1 MAGERIKW
9 FTETD
14 IAVADDPELLTLMHE
29 AGCAEVLIGLE
40 SPTAAGVDGV
50 EQRRD
55 WKRSRFDDYQAAI
68 ERIQSHGIAVNGCF
82 VLGLD
87 GDGPEVFEAVERFVR
102 ESGQFDVQITVMTA
116 FPGTPLYARL
126 KAEGRLLTER
136 RLGAVHA
143 LRRQLPTAGHVAR
156 DAPAR
161 GARARPPRS
170 TRTRSAPRAAQR
182 FHDQRRRYLR
192 RQHAMRCSA

>member
-1 MAGERIKW
+1 M
-9 FTETD
+9 
-14 IAVADDPELLTLMHE
+14 
-29 AGCAEVLIGLE
+29 LIGLE
-40 SPTAAGVDGV
+40 SPTTQGIYGV

-55 WKRSRFDDYQAAI
+55 WKQTRFGDYQAAI

-87 GDGPEVFEAVERFVR
+87 GDGPEVFEAVEQFVR

-126 KAEGRLLTER
+126 KAEGRLLIE
-136 RLGAVHA
+136 GAWEQCTLFDVNFRP
-143 LRRQLPTAGHVAR
+143 LRHVAR

-161 GARARPPRS
+161 GARARASALHRRRARRPSANAS
-170 TRTRSAPRAAQR
+170 TISDVASCGARTR
-182 FHDQRRRYLR
+182 
-192 RQHAMRCSA
+192 